1 MIRSLDFNIHV
12 MIICYLSNVQTSSI
26 LFVRWICDSLA
37 LSTPATAAGSRTGG
51 GDGFETMLREL
62 KDLQAI
68 CPDFDGNELRPEGD
82 GSAEV
87 PTSQPAGSGNELSGT
102 ESGNTTYAGNSSS
115 RDGLD
120 GPRRI
125 PWTAPGP
132 ASSPLAMPTS
142 SNISAGRRLCC
153 LAVGADERREQVW
166 CREQQLHLRHQ
177 KHKLCVSFLLNFP
190 YAPVHHV

>member
-1 MIRSLDFNIHV
+1 MIRLLNFNFHV

-37 LSTPATAAGSRTGG
+37 LSTPARTGG
-51 GDGFETMLREL
+51 GDGFETALREL

-68 CPDFDGNELRPEGD
+68 CSDFDGNELRPEGD

-102 ESGNTTYAGNSSS
+102 ESGNTTYASNSSS
-115 RDGLD
+115 RDSLDPVASHGLPLSRAL
-120 GPRRI
+120 PRT
-125 PWTAPGP
+125 PCPP
-132 ASSPLAMPTS
+132 AATS
-142 SNISAGRRLCC
+142 AQGRRLCC
-153 LAVGADERREQVW
+153 VAFGADERREQVW
-166 CREQQLHLRHQ
+166 CREQQLHPRHQ
-177 KHKLCVSFLLNFP
+177 KHELCVSFLLNFP